1 MPLATSLFLDDIRKA
16 ADKGCLTGTVFI
28 DLSKAFDT
36 IGHSTLI
43 RKLRDYGVKENEL
56 NWFAD
61 YLFGRF
67 QYVNYENKQSEKY
80 SINCGV
86 PQGSILGPILFLV
99 FFDDID
105 EVLQNSIIVKFADD
119 TVIYTSSRDKETIE
133 HKLNED
139 LQRINKYLAENELIP
154 NLKKSKTESL
164 LFGTAKRLSTTEKL
178 NLQLGDTMINNTESY
193 KYLGTTLDS
202 HLNLD
207 AQFSKTYK
215 KTSTQLKLL
224 SKIRKHLTDDAAK
237 IVVKSH
243 VQPSIMFNCLS
254 NLKLNNTQINKLKS
268 ISRRITSLSSTTI
281 IDFNKEIE
289 KHASKTVRKCIDK
302 SVCENFHNYFK
313 LRSHNMN
320 SRNNNISIELPI
332 CKLEFSKRSFYYMGA
347 KIYNGLLKE
356 IRESEGENF
365 YRILKRF

>member
-1 MPLATSLFLDDIRKA
+1 MTSLFLDDIRKA

-36 IGHSTLI
+36 IGHSTLT

-139 LQRINKYLAENELIP
+139 LQRINKYYAENNELIP

-224 SKIRKHLTDDAAK
+224 SKI
-237 IVVKSH
+237 
-243 VQPSIMFNCLS
+243 
-254 NLKLNNTQINKLKS
+254 
-268 ISRRITSLSSTTI
+268 
-281 IDFNKEIE
+281 
-289 KHASKTVRKCIDK
+289 
-302 SVCENFHNYFK
+302 
-313 LRSHNMN
+313 
-320 SRNNNISIELPI
+320 
-332 CKLEFSKRSFYYMGA
+332 
-347 KIYNGLLKE
+347 
-356 IRESEGENF
+356 
-365 YRILKRF
+365 